1 MALIIAF
8 IDKATSGDGWG
19 QAPPS
24 YFYWGSL
31 KNGVFSTF
39 FGAKVPG
46 PYWVEGA
53 RPLLGCW
60 EKNYFDEGAWPHPSP
75 SVVEKSS
82 DGLGGI

>member
-1 MALIIAF
+1 MALIIEF

-24 YFYWGSL
+24 YFYWESL

-46 PYWVEGA
+46 PYWVVGKKTILTKV
-53 RPLLGCW
+53 PDPIVTTL
-60 EKNYFDEGAWPHPSP
+60 
-75 SVVEKSS
+75 VVEKSS

>member
-1 MALIIAF
+1 MIAF

-46 PYWVEGA
+46 PYW
-53 RPLLGCW
+53 LLG
-60 EKNYFDEGAWPHPSP
+60 KNYFDEGA
-75 SVVEKSS
+75 
-82 DGLGGI
+82 